1 MTHNEIRKKF
11 LDFFKKNGHKI
22 VPSSSLMPDDP
33 SVLFTTAG
41 MQQFKP
47 YYTGQ
52 ADPIKD
58 FNSLNTAS
66 IQKCVRTS
74 DIEEVGDESHLTFFE
89 MLGNFSFGGYWKQEA
104 IKWGYE
110 FITKELGLTIDYVS
124 VFKGGP
130 STGSGQGIPADEESE
145 KIWKSVNPD
154 IKILKAG
161 KEDNFWGPTGL
172 EGPCGPTT
180 EIYVNPSTGSGQVM
194 EIWNIVFNEFYCDK
208 EKNYTPLKTKGID
221 TGMGLERL
229 ATVIQKVQTI
239 YETDLFTHIITEIR
253 GKNLYDVEQNKRA
266 ERIIAD
272 HLRSAVF
279 MANDGFTPSNIE
291 AGYVLRRLIRRAVR
305 YIEMLKLPD
314 DVYQRIIH
322 AVIHTYKEVYPDLEN
337 NKENIKQ
344 VIFSEVEKFKKT
356 LEKGMKEFQNITNRK
371 AKISG
376 EEAFNLFQTYGFPFE
391 FTKELAQENKIE
403 VDEKEFKEYFE
414 KHREISRAGAEKKFG
429 GHGIK
434 VGDLTA
440 ADEQELKIK
449 TKLHTATHL
458 LHTALRNKFG
468 PEIRQHG
475 SDITAERLR
484 FDFNFPRKLTSTELA
499 EVEKIINEAIEKD
512 YPVTS
517 ADMPFER
524 AIEIGALAFFKNKY
538 PPVVKVYTI
547 GDGNNIFSREICG
560 GPHVEHTSQ
569 IGSIKITKE
578 ESVGSGLRRIRA
590 ILK

>member
-22 VPSSSLMPDDP
+22 VPSSSLVPDDP

-58 FNSLNTAS
+58 FGSLNTAS

-74 DIEEVGDESHLTFFE
+74 DIDEVGDESHLTFFE
-89 MLGNFSFGGYWKQEA
+89 MLGNFSFGGYWKKEA
-104 IKWGYE
+104 IKLAHE
-110 FITKELGLTIDYVS
+110 FITKEMRLKIDYVS
-124 VFKGGP
+124 VFEGD
-130 STGSGQGIPADEESE
+130 SQNSADIINQVPGDTESIN
-145 KIWKSVNPD
+145 IWKSLGIDN
-154 IKILKAG
+154 IKLG
-161 KEDNFWGPTGL
+161 NRNDNFWGPTGN

-180 EIYVNPSTGSGQVM
+180 EIYVNGTEV
-194 EIWNIVFNEFYCDK
+194 WNIVFNEYYCYPGGRL
-208 EKNYTPLKTKGID
+208 EQLNIQGID

-229 ATVIQKVQTI
+229 ATVIQKVPTI

-253 GKNLYDVEQNKRA
+253 GKNLYDVEQNKKN

-279 MANDGFTPSNIE
+279 MVSDGFMPSNVE

-305 YIEMLKLPD
+305 FIEMLNLPD

-322 AVIHTYKEVYPDLEN
+322 AVVHTYKEVYPELES

-344 VIFSEVEKFKKT
+344 VITDEVKKFKKT

-371 AKISG
+371 TKISG

-468 PEIRQHG
+468 PEVRQHG

-484 FDFNFPRKLTSTELA
+484 FDFNFPRKLTGTELA
-499 EVEKIINEAIEKD
+499 EVERAVNEAIKKD

-538 PPVVKVYTI
+538 PEIVKVYTI
-547 GDGNNIFSREICG
+547 GDGSNIFSREICG
-560 GPHVEHTSQ
+560 GPHVEHTGQ
-569 IGSIKITKE
+569 IGGIKITKE
-578 ESVGSGLRRIRA
+578 ESVGAGLRRIRA
-590 ILK
+590 VLK